1 MKKKKK
7 KKKRRIFR
15 KWEQPSS
22 GFVFFGS
29 IRKGQKDN
37 PLLDILNVFLMVAV
51 CWLALSSSVCRGFS
65 V

>member
-1 MKKKKK
+1 MKKN
-7 KKKRRIFR
+7 KRILR

-22 GFVFFGS
+22 GFVFFAP

-51 CWLALSSSVCRGFS
+51 CWFALSSSACRGFS